1 MLQRNN
7 TLGNVWKLL
16 YLEYRLELEY
26 NSSFGILALKAVEW
40 SKGEIVGDESSR
52 GYWNWNFQWNDFRM
66 ATDLF
71 LGRLQ

>member
-1 MLQRNN
+1 MELWSSEI
-7 TLGNVWKLL
+7 LFYSVSF
-16 YLEYRLELEY
+16 ERLELEY